1 MAAVSIHPSS
11 HRAIF
16 QIESWLCGNAQA
28 VWFMA
33 FGSALVI
40 QKQDPAVKRRRCE
53 DNNLLPR
60 DRRLSI
66 SWDESTAYKF
76 WAMPRQRMIE
86 VLKSSPEPVAVTG
99 RAGTCVLFH
108 CNVLHAS
115 GHNLSAD
122 DRWHIYVSCNTV
134 ANKPQLGP
142 NPRPDWVVSRNWN
155 PLKVEDDEGVLK
167 AA

>member
-28 VWFMA
+28 AWFMA

-66 SWDESTAYKF
+66 SWDESTTYHFAVGVSPPDLVAPDNSCRGILPPSKCLAAAPSTHLKRLPSSDACGLIF
-76 WAMPRQRMIE
+76 GAAPRTAAE
-86 VLKSSPEPVAVTG
+86 HPKYEPG
-99 RAGTCVLFH
+99 
-108 CNVLHAS
+108 HA
-115 GHNLSAD
+115 
-122 DRWHIYVSCNTV
+122 C
-134 ANKPQLGP
+134 K
-142 NPRPDWVVSRNWN
+142 
-155 PLKVEDDEGVLK
+155 DDEQQ
-167 AA
+167 